1 MKKGKLLRLNAE
13 PYEELQALV
22 RELGWPKTWLTHEVD
37 RLVAGLLLVA
47 KQAKQD
53 AEERRQMTEAEA
65 RKRYE
70 ELMRRF
76 LEEKR

>member
-53 AEERRQMTEAEA
+53 AEDHRQMTEAEA